1 MEIILLTRPGNLQA
15 IKTLE
20 ECHRRGVR
28 IAAAIVEPKT
38 WAEKVRRIRRFYRT
52 NGFIDTLRKGWESV
66 ASDYRLDRVTQKA
79 EGRRTP
85 ASVAE
90 AGAQLGVPVHGVP
103 DHNGSASEALLRQ
116 LKPDLLLVAGT
127 KILRKHIFAQ
137 ARLGCLNAH
146 CGWLPEYRGLH
157 ANFWALME
165 GGKTGVTVH
174 YVDAGVD
181 TGSIL
186 LRKELPIVSGDT
198 LESIELRT
206 VDLCASLMTDA
217 IEGIA
222 AGTLAPLPQTAD
234 QGRQYRALSFRK
246 EEEVRHLLR
255 ELGRQD
261 HGTGKGRVTASA
273 QRSGG

>member
-1 MEIILLTRPGNLQA
+1 MEIILLTRPSNLQA

-20 ECHRRGVR
+20 ECRRRGVR
-28 IAAAIVEPKT
+28 IAAAVVEPKT

-52 NGFIDTLRKGWESV
+52 NGLIDTLRKGWESV
-66 ASDYRLDRVTQKA
+66 ASDYRLDRVTQKV
-79 EGRRTP
+79 EGRHTP

-90 AGAQLGVPVHGVP
+90 AGARLGVPVHVVP

-116 LKPDLLLVAGT
+116 LKPDLLLLAGT
-127 KILRKHIFAQ
+127 KILRKHIFGQ
-137 ARLGCLNAH
+137 ARIGCLNAH
-146 CGWLPEYRGLH
+146 TGWLPQYRGVH
-157 ANFWALME
+157 ANFWALLE

-174 YVDAGVD
+174 YVDSGVD

-206 VDLCASLMTDA
+206 MDLCASLMTDA
-217 IEGIA
+217 IEGIE

-246 EEEVRHLLR
+246 EEELRCLLR
-255 ELGRQD
+255 D
-261 HGTGKGRVTASA
+261 FSA
-273 QRSGG
+273 QNQPEGVAHGGP